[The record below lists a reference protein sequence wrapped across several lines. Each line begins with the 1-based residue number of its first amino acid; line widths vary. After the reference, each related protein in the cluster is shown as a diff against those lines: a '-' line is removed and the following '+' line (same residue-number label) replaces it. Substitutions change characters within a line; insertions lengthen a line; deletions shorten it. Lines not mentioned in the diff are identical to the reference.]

1 MYPNIK
7 RCGNRWTV
15 NECLQLQR
23 EFELL
28 NLSVNEIAANH
39 KRTPNAI
46 MFKLNQ
52 EGFANYNVLSSN
64 YNKLNPKIKEVV
76 FDVKKN
82 IIEEEEDEEE
92 EAEDYHAL
100 KQYISRLEN
109 QISSLTEMIL
119 QKNNEPNECY
129 FA

>member
-1 MYPNIK
+1 MYPKSK

-15 NECLQLQR
+15 TECLQLQR

-46 MFKLNQ
+46 MFKLDQ

-64 YNKLNPKIKEVV
+64 YNKLNPNIKEVV
-76 FDVKKN
+76 FNVKKN
-82 IIEEEEDEEE
+82 IIEEEE
-92 EAEDYHAL
+92 EDYHAL

-119 QKNNEPNECY
+119 KQNNEQTLFY
-129 FA
+129 A

>member
-1 MYPNIK
+1 MYPNSK
-7 RCGNRWTV
+7 RSGNRWTV

-46 MFKLNQ
+46 MFKLDQ

-76 FDVKKN
+76 FNVKKN
-82 IIEEEEDEEE
+82 IIEEEEEGG
-92 EAEDYHAL
+92 EDYHAL
-100 KQYISRLEN
+100 KQYISRLET

-119 QKNNEPNECY
+119 QKNNEQNPFYCVSRL
-129 FA
+129 

>member
-1 MYPNIK
+1 MYPNSK
-7 RCGNRWTV
+7 RSGNRWTV

-46 MFKLNQ
+46 MFKLDQ

-64 YNKLNPKIKEVV
+64 YNKLNPNIKEVV
-76 FDVKKN
+76 FNVKKN
-82 IIEEEEDEEE
+82 IIEEEE
-92 EAEDYHAL
+92 EDYHAL

-119 QKNNEPNECY
+119 KQNNEQTLFY
-129 FA
+129 A